1 MIIIYSF
8 IYLATLATEFAKVF
22 IGALLI
28 MPCVILSII
37 GELLQPL
44 YFILEKHLRGH
55 WLRLWAII
63 FVTLVILFR
72 WLFAPP
78 VDFWL

>member
-8 IYLATLATEFAKVF
+8 IYLATLAAEFVKVLV
-22 IGALLI
+22 GVLLI
-28 MPCVILSII
+28 AQCVLLSSL

-44 YFILEKHLRGH
+44 YFILEKHLRGR

-63 FVTLVILFR
+63 CTTLVILFR
-72 WLFAPP
+72 WLFC
-78 VDFWL
+78 VVG